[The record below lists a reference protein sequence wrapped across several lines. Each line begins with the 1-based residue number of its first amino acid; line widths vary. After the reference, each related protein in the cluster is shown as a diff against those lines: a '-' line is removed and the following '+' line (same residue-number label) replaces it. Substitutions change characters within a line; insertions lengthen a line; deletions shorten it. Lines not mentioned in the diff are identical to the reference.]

1 MRDTLDLDFL
11 VYMCNITMTSNTLPA
26 HLLYIASQSGLP
38 IGYYKVIR
46 GWWNRRY
53 DAEEAK
59 RLLEEIDGGK
69 AFRHHLENYIE
80 QREKILS
87 AEV

>member
-1 MRDTLDLDFL
+1 MLDLEFM
-11 VYMCNITMTSNTLPA
+11 VYMGNITLTINTLPA
-26 HLLYIASQSGLP
+26 HLLYIGAQSGLP

-59 RLLEEIDGGK
+59 RLLEEIDGGE
-69 AFRHHLENYIE
+69 AFRHHVENYIE
-80 QREKILS
+80 QREKRLS
-87 AEV
+87 TEV

>member
-1 MRDTLDLDFL
+1 MLDMEFL
-11 VYMCNITMTSNTLPA
+11 VYMYNTTMTSNMLPA
-26 HLLYIASQSGLP
+26 HLLYIKSKNNLP

-53 DAEEAK
+53 DAEETK

-69 AFRHHLENYIE
+69 AFRHHVENYIE
-80 QREKILS
+80 QREKRLTS
-87 AEV
+87 EV